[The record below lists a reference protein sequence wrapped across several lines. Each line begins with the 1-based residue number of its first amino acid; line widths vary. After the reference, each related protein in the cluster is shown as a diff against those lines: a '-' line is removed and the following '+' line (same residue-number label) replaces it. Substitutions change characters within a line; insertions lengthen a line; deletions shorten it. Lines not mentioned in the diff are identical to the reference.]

1 MIVLKPEGGPK
12 AVLRI
17 AGGVAAAAAVQLAW
31 KWQDLA
37 PFDRA
42 MLVVAALVL
51 GLWAIDGLQ
60 RRYEIRSR
68 RIRARHLFLWW
79 RVWHLPDELR
89 IHTDRYGRLVL
100 SDARGR
106 IVALP
111 RQYNRLGELEKRFWH
126 MRVFTDPLS

>member
-12 AVLRI
+12 AVLLI
-17 AGGVAAAAAVQLAW
+17 AVGVAAGAVANLVWRWSELQ
-31 KWQDLA
+31 
-37 PFDRA
+37 PIDRA
-42 MLVVAALVL
+42 MIVLAALVL
-51 GLWAIDGLQ
+51 GLWAVDGLQ

-68 RIRARHLFLWW
+68 RIRARHLFFWW
-79 RVWHLPDELR
+79 RVWHLPADLR
-89 IHTDRYGRLVL
+89 IETDRFGRLVL
-100 SDARGR
+100 SDQRGR

>member
-12 AVLRI
+12 VVLLI
-17 AGGVAAAAAVQLAW
+17 AGGVA
-31 KWQDLA
+31 
-37 PFDRA
+37 
-42 MLVVAALVL
+42 VAALVQLVLKWPDLAAVDRVMLIVAAAIL

-79 RVWHLPDELR
+79 RVWDLPDELR